1 MKPFLY
7 LIAQTFY
14 KKYGKEIQNIAFV
27 FPNRRAGIF
36 FQKYLAEVAGHPL
49 FSPPIMTIND
59 LFIRL
64 TPYQPADKIQML
76 FVLYRHYIT
85 LSNSD
90 ESFDNFVFWGEMLL
104 NDFDD
109 VDKYV
114 VNAKDLFTNIQDLKE
129 IENRFSDILTETQ
142 IEFIR
147 RFWDHFI
154 PAMESEKC
162 SSLPYGKFC
171 ILFIRLFETS

>member
-1 MKPFLY
+1 
-7 LIAQTFY
+7 
-14 KKYGKEIQNIAFV
+14 
-27 FPNRRAGIF
+27 
-36 FQKYLAEVAGHPL
+36 
-49 FSPPIMTIND
+49 
-59 LFIRL
+59 
-64 TPYQPADKIQML
+64 
-76 FVLYRHYIT
+76 
-85 LSNSD
+85 
-90 ESFDNFVFWGEMLL
+90 MLL

-154 PAMESEKC
+154 PAMERRKKNAVRCLMENSV
-162 SSLPYGKFC
+162 SSL
-171 ILFIRLFETS
+171 

>member
-1 MKPFLY
+1 
-7 LIAQTFY
+7 
-14 KKYGKEIQNIAFV
+14 
-27 FPNRRAGIF
+27 
-36 FQKYLAEVAGHPL
+36 
-49 FSPPIMTIND
+49 MTIND

-90 ESFDNFVFWGEMLL
+90 ESFDNFCFWGEMLL

-154 PAMESEKC
+154 PAMESEKKNAVRC
-162 SSLPYGKFC
+162 LMENSVSSL
-171 ILFIRLFETS
+171 